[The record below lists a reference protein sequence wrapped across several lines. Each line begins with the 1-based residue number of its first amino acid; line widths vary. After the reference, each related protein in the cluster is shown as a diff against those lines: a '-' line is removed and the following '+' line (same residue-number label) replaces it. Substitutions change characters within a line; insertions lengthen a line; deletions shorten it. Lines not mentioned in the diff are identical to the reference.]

1 MNVCMRRLLYADCG
15 RSFVQESTTA
25 VIETGLCGHS
35 RPTADICAT
44 MFQQLGVP
52 LNLNESMPEPLMVGS
67 RLCRDYLYH
76 DDLAEKREVY

>member
-1 MNVCMRRLLYADCG
+1 M
-15 RSFVQESTTA
+15 
-25 VIETGLCGHS
+25 IETGLCGHS

-76 DDLAEKREVY
+76 DDLAEKREVYCSGPMKFEQFRPLAIEAMPKHS